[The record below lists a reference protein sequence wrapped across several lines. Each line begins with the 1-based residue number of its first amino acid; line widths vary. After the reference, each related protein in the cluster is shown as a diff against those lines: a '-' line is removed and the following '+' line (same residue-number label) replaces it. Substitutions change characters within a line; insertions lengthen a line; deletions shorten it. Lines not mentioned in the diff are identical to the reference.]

1 VTSHPAS
8 EDSELLAFFNC
19 GWDSG
24 ASQKHCHVQC
34 IEVRREDLRGTEAT
48 QDSNADEEDDDAEG
62 LIPIEKLL
70 SRIEKDGREHDAV
83 HALPVPW
90 QHFVSLLDAGKA
102 KKAESVDAYL
112 ANRLM
117 TLLDTMLQAKRILTT
132 IATETSTKDPSDGS
146 RSGGLMGGGGP
157 PSFNLLLTKRAMHLI
172 PRRRENY
179 TLNGEWP
186 EVNGKKLG
194 EMSINAMGELVMVLA
209 HFASSPDLFSTMQD
223 LPACYLSSIPRK

>member
-1 VTSHPAS
+1 M
-8 EDSELLAFFNC
+8 
-19 GWDSG
+19 
-24 ASQKHCHVQC
+24 QC
-34 IEVRREDLRGTEAT
+34 IEVRREDLQGSGAT
-48 QDSNADEEDDDAEG
+48 QSDGDDDEDDDHAEG
-62 LIPIEKLL
+62 LIPIERLMN
-70 SRIEKDGREHDAV
+70 RIEKDGKEHEAV

-102 KKAESVDAYL
+102 KQAESVDAYL

-146 RSGGLMGGGGP
+146 SSGGMMGGGGP

-172 PRRRENY
+172 PRRQENY
-179 TLNGEWP
+179 TLAGEWP

-194 EMSINAMGELVMVLA
+194 VMSINAMGKPAEILA
-209 HFASSPDLFSTMQD
+209 LPLPLIDSFSTVQD
-223 LPACYLSSIPRK
+223 LLACCSSSIPRK